1 MGHFAESFTPQPDI
15 NVIAGLM
22 LRAIEQRRYE
32 MVSDGNG
39 PEISVIPES
48 EVSHFS
54 HISVN
59 MTVSYLSD
67 PLMPA
72 WLHFCNLFQD
82 LVSQWRKERNPL
94 SSLAWNNVR
103 NPSYQRIIGMGKL
116 ALPFILR
123 ELRRELRQGEPD
135 DWFPALWA
143 ITGDNPVPPDS
154 QGKVR
159 EMAKAWIKWGLRNGY
174 TKGKDLGVRV
184 PAFGRMEMA

>member
-1 MGHFAESFTPQPDI
+1 MGHFVESFTPRAEI

-39 PEISVIPES
+39 PEISVFPES
-48 EVSHFS
+48 QVSQFS

-59 MTVSYLSD
+59 ISVSYLSD
-67 PLMPA
+67 PFMPA
-72 WLHFCNLFQD
+72 WLHSCNVFQD
-82 LVSQWRKERNPL
+82 LVSQWRKGRNAL

-123 ELRRELRQGEPD
+123 ELQRELRQGEPD

-154 QGKVR
+154 RGKVQ
-159 EMAKAWIKWGLRNGY
+159 EMAKAWIEWGLRNGHA
-174 TKGKDLGVRV
+174 KDKDLGVRV

>member
-1 MGHFAESFTPQPDI
+1 MGNFAESFTPRADT
-15 NVIAGLM
+15 NVIAGIM

-39 PEISVIPES
+39 PEINVFSGS

-54 HISVN
+54 HVSASI
-59 MTVSYLSD
+59 TVSYLSD
-67 PLMPA
+67 PFMPA

-143 ITGDNPVPPDS
+143 ITGDNPVPADS
-154 QGKVR
+154 QGKLQ
-159 EMAKAWIKWGLRNGY
+159 EMAKAWIEWGLRNGY
-174 TKGKDLGVRV
+174 ANSEDLGIRV
-184 PAFGRMEMA
+184 SAFGRMGMA